1 MELLLNRL
9 CSFLK
14 TQNPT
19 IVKCSLSPEK
29 SPRSTKGALSISSQ
43 HSSIDLPPD
52 SPKLESSYNLFGL
65 GLSNI
70 ELGELVATG
79 SPGILVSSLPKHW
92 HSNKTLP
99 NGFRVVILGGAEDGT
114 LVTVRAGNDENMS
127 SDLRNSVAQVKNNVA
142 KFNDL
147 RFIGRS
153 GRG

>member
-43 HSSIDLPPD
+43 HSSISLPPD

-79 SPGILVSSLPKHW
+79 SHGILVSSLPKHW

-99 NGFRVVILGGAEDGT
+99 NGFRLVVILGGAEDGT

-142 KFNDL
+142 
-147 RFIGRS
+147 
-153 GRG
+153 

>member
-1 MELLLNRL
+1 
-9 CSFLK
+9 
-14 TQNPT
+14 
-19 IVKCSLSPEK
+19 
-29 SPRSTKGALSISSQ
+29 
-43 HSSIDLPPD
+43 
-52 SPKLESSYNLFGL
+52 LESSYNLFGL

-92 HSNKTLP
+92 RSNKTLP
-99 NGFRVVILGGAEDGT
+99 NGFRLVVILGGAEDGT